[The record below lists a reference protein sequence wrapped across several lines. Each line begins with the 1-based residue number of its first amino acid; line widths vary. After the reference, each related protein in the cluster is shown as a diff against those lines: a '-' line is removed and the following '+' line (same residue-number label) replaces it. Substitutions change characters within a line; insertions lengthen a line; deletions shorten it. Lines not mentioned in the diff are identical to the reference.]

1 MSICSK
7 YPWTFWTCSKYSSV
21 ITSYF
26 MIGSHC
32 RAICYERHDW
42 PFVADRR
49 NFLNGPKKIY
59 DQHDCHDWQRATDCY
74 RSWEIA
80 SLQHIPTEPG
90 VGLVQGWSRSPR
102 FRSTIRCDLSHF
114 VRIWCDDHDWQLIVL
129 IVENFWTVQNYSMI
143 NKIATTDLKIW

>member
-1 MSICSK
+1 MSFNHT
-7 YPWTFWTCSKYSSV
+7 PHDWNQRLLRNV
-21 ITSYF
+21 
-26 MIGSHC
+26 MLGSHC

-49 NFLNGPKKIY
+49 IFLNRPKFYYTISTIATIDRGPQIV
-59 DQHDCHDWQRATDCY
+59 TD
-74 RSWEIA
+74 RGR
-80 SLQHIPTEPG
+80 LQHIPTEPG

-114 VRIWCDDHDWQLIVL
+114 VRIWCDDHDWQLIVM
-129 IVENFWTVQNYSMI
+129 IVEFFWTVQNYSTI